1 MGRLT
6 SGVTARSR
14 RPGAGFTLVEIAVA
28 LAIVAIASSAVWLAW
43 PRVGDT
49 SLRLESNRF
58 AGAVEYAAQR
68 AQWRHEDLGVN
79 AGALGWRFWRRDRER
94 NAWMPLVD
102 DDVLAARAL
111 PDGIRLAATSY
122 AGRAV
127 APDAL
132 VPLRASGRNDP
143 ATFVIAADRAR
154 LRVATDPLNRVAVE
168 ADSP

>member
-1 MGRLT
+1 M
-6 SGVTARSR
+6 
-14 RPGAGFTLVEIAVA
+14 VA
-28 LAIVAIASSAVWLAW
+28 LAIVALASGAAWLAW
-43 PRVGDT
+43 RGGGDT
-49 SLRLESNRF
+49 SLRREANRF

-143 ATFVIAADRAR
+143 ATFVLDAEGRR
-154 LRVATDPLNRVAVE
+154 LRVDTDPLNRAVVT
-168 ADSP
+168 ADEP